1 MISLNKKYLTSIAD
15 LNEEE
20 ILNLILY
27 AIELKKN
34 RHNCNNNLEKQALT
48 GKTLALMFEKP
59 STRTRLSFE
68 TAMFQLGGNTIYLNS
83 NDLQLSRGESIQDT
97 AKTISLYVDC
107 LVARVYSHE
116 TIVQLAQNCKI
127 PVINGLSD
135 LYHPCQILADLM
147 TILEYKKSFGGLTLS
162 WIGDGNN
169 VCNDLLIGC
178 AKMGVNIKAAIPEGY
193 DPPLEILKL
202 VTQESKLKGSEF
214 TILRDPIEAV
224 KNTDIVVTDT
234 FVSIGKEKEDEKR
247 RSTFIPKYQV
257 NGKLMS
263 YSKDDAIFMHCLPA
277 KRGQEVTSEVIDGS
291 KSVVWDEAENR
302 LHVQKSLLTSILSY

>member
-15 LNEEE
+15 LSEEE
-20 ILNLILY
+20 ILNLISY

-34 RHNCNNNLEKQALT
+34 RNHGNNNVEKQSLA

-83 NDLQLSRGESIQDT
+83 NDLQLSRGESIKDT

-116 TIVQLAQNCKI
+116 TIVELAQNCKI

-147 TILEYKKSFGGLTLS
+147 TILEYKKSFRGLTLS

-178 AKMGVNIKAAIPEGY
+178 AKMGLNIKAAIPEGY
-193 DPPLEILKL
+193 DPPLEILKI
-202 VTQESKLKGSEF
+202 VTQESKLKATDF

-257 NGKLMS
+257 NDKLMS

-302 LHVQKSLLTSILSY
+302 LHVQKSLLQSFLS

>member
-1 MISLNKKYLTSIAD
+1 MISLIKKYLTSIAD
-15 LNEEE
+15 LTEKE
-20 ILNLILY
+20 IQSLIED
-27 AIELKKN
+27 AIKSKTKGN
-34 RHNCNNNLEKQALT
+34 SNNVQKPLT

-83 NDLQLSRGESIQDT
+83 KDLQLSRGESIEDT

-107 LVARVYSHE
+107 LVARVYSHD
-116 TIVQLAQNCKI
+116 TILQLAQNCKI

-147 TILEYKKSFGGLTLS
+147 TILEHKKRFEGLNLA

-169 VCNDLLIGC
+169 VCNDLAIGC
-178 AKMGVNIKAAIPEGY
+178 AKMGINVKAAIPPGY
-193 DPPLEILKL
+193 EPPSAILDI
-202 VTQESKLKGSEF
+202 VTAEAKLKNANF
-214 TILRDPIEAV
+214 TIVREPIDAV
-224 KNTDIVVTDT
+224 QNADVVVTDT

-263 YSKDDAIFMHCLPA
+263 HAKDDAIFMHCLPA
-277 KRGQEVTSEVIDGS
+277 KRGQEVTSDVIDG
-291 KSVVWDEAENR
+291 KQSVVWSEAENR
-302 LHVQKSLLTSILSY
+302 LHVQRSVLVSLLTLK

>member
-15 LNEEE
+15 LSEEE
-20 ILNLILY
+20 ILNLISY

-34 RHNCNNNLEKQALT
+34 RNHGNNNVEKQSLA
-48 GKTLALMFEKP
+48 GKSLALMFEKP

-83 NDLQLSRGESIQDT
+83 NDLQISRGESIQDT

-107 LVARVYSHE
+107 LVARVYSHK
-116 TIVQLAQNCKI
+116 TIVELAQNCKI

-147 TILEYKKSFGGLTLS
+147 TILEYKKSFRGLTLS

-178 AKMGVNIKAAIPEGY
+178 AKMGLNIKAAIPEGY
-193 DPPLEILKL
+193 DPPLEILKI
-202 VTQESKLKGSEF
+202 VTQESKLKATDF

-224 KNTDIVVTDT
+224 KNADIVVTDT

-257 NGKLMS
+257 NDKLMS

-302 LHVQKSLLTSILSY
+302 LHVQKSLLQSFLS

>member
-15 LNEEE
+15 LSEEE
-20 ILNLILY
+20 ILNLISY

-34 RHNCNNNLEKQALT
+34 RNHGNNNVEKQSLA
-48 GKTLALMFEKP
+48 GKSLALMFEKP

-116 TIVQLAQNCKI
+116 TIVELAQNCKI

-147 TILEYKKSFGGLTLS
+147 TILEYKKSFRGLTLS

-178 AKMGVNIKAAIPEGY
+178 AKMGLNIKAAIPEGY
-193 DPPLEILKL
+193 DPPLEILKI
-202 VTQESKLKGSEF
+202 VTQESKSKATDF

-257 NGKLMS
+257 NDKLMS

-302 LHVQKSLLTSILSY
+302 LHVQKSLLQSFLS

>member
-1 MISLNKKYLTSIAD
+1 MILLNKKYLTSIAD
-15 LNEEE
+15 LSEEE
-20 ILNLILY
+20 ILNLISY

-34 RHNCNNNLEKQALT
+34 LNHGNNNVENQSLA
-48 GKTLALMFEKP
+48 GKSLALMFEKP

-107 LVARVYSHE
+107 LVARVYSHK
-116 TIVQLAQNCKI
+116 TIVELAQNCKI

-147 TILEYKKSFGGLTLS
+147 TILEYKKSFRGLTLS

-178 AKMGVNIKAAIPEGY
+178 AKMGLNIKAAIPEGY
-193 DPPLEILKL
+193 DPPLEILKI
-202 VTQESKLKGSEF
+202 VTQESKLKATDF

-224 KNTDIVVTDT
+224 KNADIVVTDT

-257 NGKLMS
+257 NDKLMS

-302 LHVQKSLLTSILSY
+302 LHVQKSLLQSFLS

>member
-1 MISLNKKYLTSIAD
+1 MISLSKKYLTSIED
-15 LNEEE
+15 LTVEE
-20 ILNLILY
+20 ILNLIEH
-27 AIELKKN
+27 AIEFKKN
-34 RHNCNNNLEKQALT
+34 KDGNSSNQSLS

-83 NDLQLSRGESIQDT
+83 NDLQLSRGESIEDT
-97 AKTISLYVDC
+97 ARTISLYVDC
-107 LVARVYSHE
+107 LVARVYSHN
-116 TIVQLAQNCKI
+116 TILELVQNCKI

-147 TILEYKKSFGGLTLS
+147 TILEHKKSFENLTLA
-162 WIGDGNN
+162 WVGDGNN

-178 AKMGVNIKAAIPEGY
+178 AKMGININAAIPQSYE
-193 DPPLEILKL
+193 PPQPILDL
-202 VTQESKLKGSEF
+202 VTKVSKLNKSGF
-214 TILRDPIEAV
+214 TIVREPIDAV
-224 KNTDIVVTDT
+224 KNADVVVTDT
-234 FVSIGKEKEDEKR
+234 YVSIGNEKEDDKR

-277 KRGQEVTSEVIDGS
+277 KRGQEVTSDVIDGK

-302 LHVQKSLLTSILSY
+302 LHVQKSLLASLLG

>member
-1 MISLNKKYLTSIAD
+1 MISLSKSYLTSIED
-15 LNEEE
+15 LTEGE
-20 ILNLILY
+20 ILNLIKH
-27 AIELKKN
+27 AIELKENKGG
-34 RHNCNNNLEKQALT
+34 NNSNQTLV

-83 NDLQLSRGESIQDT
+83 NDLQLSRGESIIDT
-97 AKTISLYVDC
+97 ARTISLYVDC
-107 LVARVYSHE
+107 LVARVYSHN
-116 TIVQLAQNCKI
+116 TILELAQNCKI

-147 TILEYKKSFGGLTLS
+147 TILEHKGSFKGLTLA
-162 WIGDGNN
+162 WVGDGNN

-178 AKMGVNIKAAIPEGY
+178 AKMGININAAIPQSY
-193 DPPLEILKL
+193 DPPRPILDI
-202 VTQESKLKGSEF
+202 VTKESNLKNSRF
-214 TILRDPIEAV
+214 TIVREPIDAV
-224 KNTDIVVTDT
+224 KNVDVVVTDT
-234 FVSIGKEKEDEKR
+234 FVSIGKEKEDNKR
-247 RSTFIPKYQV
+247 KRIFIPKYQV

-277 KRGQEVTSEVIDGS
+277 KRGQEVTSDVIDGK

-302 LHVQKSLLTSILSY
+302 LHVQKSLLLSLLG

>member
-1 MISLNKKYLTSIAD
+1 
-15 LNEEE
+15 
-20 ILNLILY
+20 
-27 AIELKKN
+27 
-34 RHNCNNNLEKQALT
+34 
-48 GKTLALMFEKP
+48 MFEKP

-83 NDLQLSRGESIQDT
+83 NDLQISRGESIQDT

-107 LVARVYSHE
+107 LVARVYSHK
-116 TIVQLAQNCKI
+116 TIVELAQNCKI

-147 TILEYKKSFGGLTLS
+147 TILEYKKSFRGLTLS

-178 AKMGVNIKAAIPEGY
+178 AKMGLNIKAAIPEGY
-193 DPPLEILKL
+193 DPPLEILKI
-202 VTQESKLKGSEF
+202 VTRESKLKSTDF

-224 KNTDIVVTDT
+224 KNADIVVTDT

-257 NGKLMS
+257 NDKLMS

-302 LHVQKSLLTSILSY
+302 LHVQKSLLQSFLS

>member
-1 MISLNKKYLTSIAD
+1 MISLSKKYLTSIED
-15 LNEEE
+15 LTVEE
-20 ILNLILY
+20 ILNLIEH
-27 AIELKKN
+27 AIEFKKN
-34 RHNCNNNLEKQALT
+34 KDGNSSNQSLS

-83 NDLQLSRGESIQDT
+83 NDLQLSRGESIEDT
-97 AKTISLYVDC
+97 ARTISLYVDC
-107 LVARVYSHE
+107 LVARVYSHN
-116 TIVQLAQNCKI
+116 TILELVQNCKI

-147 TILEYKKSFGGLTLS
+147 TILEHKKSFENLTLA
-162 WIGDGNN
+162 WVGDGNN

-178 AKMGVNIKAAIPEGY
+178 AKMGININAAIPQSYE
-193 DPPLEILKL
+193 PPQPILDL
-202 VTQESKLKGSEF
+202 VTKVSKLNKSGF
-214 TILRDPIEAV
+214 TIVREPIDAV
-224 KNTDIVVTDT
+224 KNADVVVTDT
-234 FVSIGKEKEDEKR
+234 FVSIGNEKEDDKR

-257 NGKLMS
+257 NGKLMN

-277 KRGQEVTSEVIDGS
+277 KRGQEVTSDVIDGK

-302 LHVQKSLLTSILSY
+302 LHVQKSLLVSLLG

>member
-15 LNEEE
+15 LSEEE
-20 ILNLILY
+20 ILNLISY

-34 RHNCNNNLEKQALT
+34 HNHGNNNVEKQSLA

-83 NDLQLSRGESIQDT
+83 NDLQLSRGESIKDT

-116 TIVQLAQNCKI
+116 TIVELAQNCKI

-147 TILEYKKSFGGLTLS
+147 TILEYKKSFRGLTL
-162 WIGDGNN
+162 
-169 VCNDLLIGC
+169 
-178 AKMGVNIKAAIPEGY
+178 
-193 DPPLEILKL
+193 
-202 VTQESKLKGSEF
+202 
-214 TILRDPIEAV
+214 
-224 KNTDIVVTDT
+224 
-234 FVSIGKEKEDEKR
+234 
-247 RSTFIPKYQV
+247 
-257 NGKLMS
+257 
-263 YSKDDAIFMHCLPA
+263 
-277 KRGQEVTSEVIDGS
+277 
-291 KSVVWDEAENR
+291 
-302 LHVQKSLLTSILSY
+302 

>member
-1 MISLNKKYLTSIAD
+1 MISLNKKYLTRIAD
-15 LNEEE
+15 LSEEE
-20 ILNLILY
+20 ILNLISH

-34 RHNCNNNLEKQALT
+34 DHHGNNNVNKQSLA

-83 NDLQLSRGESIQDT
+83 NDLQLSRGESIHDT

-116 TIVQLAQNCKI
+116 TIVELAQNCKI

-147 TILEYKKSFGGLTLS
+147 TILEYKKSFRGLTLS

-178 AKMGVNIKAAIPEGY
+178 AKMGLNIKAAIPEGY
-193 DPPLEILKL
+193 DPPLEILKI
-202 VTQESKLKGSEF
+202 VTHESKLKATDF

-224 KNTDIVVTDT
+224 KNADIVVTDT

-302 LHVQKSLLTSILSY
+302 LHVQKSLLVSLLS

>member
-15 LNEEE
+15 LSEEE
-20 ILNLILY
+20 ILNLISY

-34 RHNCNNNLEKQALT
+34 RHHGNNNVEKQFLA

-83 NDLQLSRGESIQDT
+83 NDLQLSRGESIKDT

-116 TIVQLAQNCKI
+116 TIVELAQNCKI

-147 TILEYKKSFGGLTLS
+147 TILEYKKSFRGLTLS

-178 AKMGVNIKAAIPEGY
+178 AKMGLNIKAAIPEGY
-193 DPPLEILKL
+193 DPPLEILKI
-202 VTQESKLKGSEF
+202 VTQESKSKATDF

-224 KNTDIVVTDT
+224 KNADIVVTDT

-257 NGKLMS
+257 NDKLMS

-277 KRGQEVTSEVIDGS
+277 KRGQEVTSDVIDGS

-302 LHVQKSLLTSILSY
+302 LHVQKSLLQSFLS

>member
-15 LNEEE
+15 LSEEE
-20 ILNLILY
+20 ILNLISY

-34 RHNCNNNLEKQALT
+34 PNHGNNNVGKQSLA

-83 NDLQLSRGESIQDT
+83 NDLQLSRGESIKDT

-116 TIVQLAQNCKI
+116 TIVELAQNCKI

-147 TILEYKKSFGGLTLS
+147 TILEYKKSFRGLTLS

-178 AKMGVNIKAAIPEGY
+178 AKMGLNIKAAIPEGY
-193 DPPLEILKL
+193 DPPLEILKI
-202 VTQESKLKGSEF
+202 VTQESKSKATDF
-214 TILRDPIEAV
+214 TIIRDPIEAV

-247 RSTFIPKYQV
+247 RSTFVPKYQV
-257 NGKLMS
+257 NTKLMS

-302 LHVQKSLLTSILSY
+302 LHVQKSLLQSFLS

>member
-1 MISLNKKYLTSIAD
+1 MILLNKKYLTSIAD
-15 LNEEE
+15 LSEEE
-20 ILNLILY
+20 ILNLISY

-34 RHNCNNNLEKQALT
+34 RNHGNNNVEKQSLA
-48 GKTLALMFEKP
+48 GKSLALMFEKP

-107 LVARVYSHE
+107 LVARVYSHK
-116 TIVQLAQNCKI
+116 TIVELAQNCKI

-147 TILEYKKSFGGLTLS
+147 TILEYKKSFRGLTLS

-178 AKMGVNIKAAIPEGY
+178 AKMGLNIKAAIPEGY
-193 DPPLEILKL
+193 DPPLEILKI
-202 VTQESKLKGSEF
+202 VTQESKSKATDF

-257 NGKLMS
+257 NDKLMS

-302 LHVQKSLLTSILSY
+302 LHVQKSLLQSFLS

>member
-1 MISLNKKYLTSIAD
+1 MISLSKNYLRSIAD
-15 LNEEE
+15 LTEKE
-20 ILNLILY
+20 IQSLIEH
-27 AIELKKN
+27 AIEFKN
-34 RHNCNNNLEKQALT
+34 KDGNSNNRSLA

-83 NDLQLSRGESIQDT
+83 NDLQLSRGESIEDT

-107 LVARVYSHE
+107 LVARVYSHD
-116 TIVQLAQNCKI
+116 TILDLAQNCKI

-147 TILEYKKSFGGLTLS
+147 TILEHKKTFQDLTLA
-162 WIGDGNN
+162 WVGDGNN

-178 AKMGVNIKAAIPEGY
+178 AKMGINIKAAIPQNYE
-193 DPPLEILKL
+193 PPQTVLDL
-202 VTQESKLKGSEF
+202 VTNEAKLKNSKF
-214 TILRDPIEAV
+214 TLVKEPIEAV
-224 KNTDIVVTDT
+224 QNADVVVTDT
-234 FVSIGKEKEDEKR
+234 FVSIGNEKEDEKR

-277 KRGQEVTSEVIDGS
+277 KRGQEVTSDVIDGK
-291 KSVVWDEAENR
+291 KSVVWNEAENR
-302 LHVQKSLLTSILSY
+302 LHVQKSVLIGLLS

>member
-15 LNEEE
+15 LSEEE
-20 ILNLILY
+20 ILNLISY

-34 RHNCNNNLEKQALT
+34 RHHGNNNVEKQFLA

-83 NDLQLSRGESIQDT
+83 NDLQLSRGESIKDT

-116 TIVQLAQNCKI
+116 TIVELAQNCKI

-147 TILEYKKSFGGLTLS
+147 TILEYKKSFRGLTLS

-178 AKMGVNIKAAIPEGY
+178 AKMGLNIKAAIPEGY
-193 DPPLEILKL
+193 DPPLEILKI
-202 VTQESKLKGSEF
+202 VTQESKSKATDF

-257 NGKLMS
+257 NDKLMS

-302 LHVQKSLLTSILSY
+302 LHVQKSLLQSFLS

>member
-1 MISLNKKYLTSIAD
+1 MISLNKKYLISIAD
-15 LNEEE
+15 LSEEE
-20 ILNLILY
+20 ILNLISY

-34 RHNCNNNLEKQALT
+34 RHHGNNNVEKQSLA

-116 TIVQLAQNCKI
+116 TIVELAQNCKI

-147 TILEYKKSFGGLTLS
+147 TILEYKKSFRGLTLS

-178 AKMGVNIKAAIPEGY
+178 AKMGLNIKAAIPEGY
-193 DPPLEILKL
+193 DPPLEILKI
-202 VTQESKLKGSEF
+202 VTQESKLKATDF

-247 RSTFIPKYQV
+247 RSTFVPKYQV
-257 NGKLMS
+257 NSKLMS

-277 KRGQEVTSEVIDGS
+277 KRGQEVTSEVIDGN

-302 LHVQKSLLTSILSY
+302 LHVQKSLLQSFLS

>member
-15 LNEEE
+15 LSEEE
-20 ILNLILY
+20 ILNLISY

-34 RHNCNNNLEKQALT
+34 RNHGNNNVEKQSLA
-48 GKTLALMFEKP
+48 GKSLALMFEKP

-83 NDLQLSRGESIQDT
+83 NDLQLSRGESIKDT

-116 TIVQLAQNCKI
+116 TIVELAQNCKI

-147 TILEYKKSFGGLTLS
+147 TILEYKKSFRGLTLS

-178 AKMGVNIKAAIPEGY
+178 AKMGLNIKAAIPEGY
-193 DPPLEILKL
+193 DPPLEILKI
-202 VTQESKLKGSEF
+202 VTCESKLKATEF

-224 KNTDIVVTDT
+224 KNADIVVTDT

-263 YSKDDAIFMHCLPA
+263 YSKDNAIFMHCLPA

-302 LHVQKSLLTSILSY
+302 LHVQKSLLQSLLS

>member
-1 MISLNKKYLTSIAD
+1 MILLNKKYLTSIAD
-15 LNEEE
+15 LSEEE
-20 ILNLILY
+20 ILSIISY

-34 RHNCNNNLEKQALT
+34 RNHGNNNVEKQSLA
-48 GKTLALMFEKP
+48 GKSLALMFEKP

-107 LVARVYSHE
+107 LVARVYSHK
-116 TIVQLAQNCKI
+116 TIVELAQNCKI

-147 TILEYKKSFGGLTLS
+147 TILEYKKSFRGLTLS

-178 AKMGVNIKAAIPEGY
+178 AKMGLNIKAAIPEGY
-193 DPPLEILKL
+193 DPPLEILKI
-202 VTQESKLKGSEF
+202 VTQESKLKATDF

-234 FVSIGKEKEDEKR
+234 FVSIGKEKEDGKR

-257 NGKLMS
+257 NDKLMS

-302 LHVQKSLLTSILSY
+302 LHVQKSLLQSFLS

>member
-15 LNEEE
+15 LSEEE
-20 ILNLILY
+20 ILNLISY

-34 RHNCNNNLEKQALT
+34 RHHGNNNVEKQFLA

-83 NDLQLSRGESIQDT
+83 NDLQLSRGESIKDT

-116 TIVQLAQNCKI
+116 TIVELAQNCKI

-147 TILEYKKSFGGLTLS
+147 TILEYKKSFRGLTLS

-178 AKMGVNIKAAIPEGY
+178 AKMGLNIKAAIPEGY
-193 DPPLEILKL
+193 DPPLEILKI
-202 VTQESKLKGSEF
+202 VTQESKLKATDF

-234 FVSIGKEKEDEKR
+234 FVSIGKEKEDGKR

-257 NGKLMS
+257 NDKLMS

-277 KRGQEVTSEVIDGS
+277 KRGQEVTSDVIDGS

-302 LHVQKSLLTSILSY
+302 LHVQKSLLQSFLS